1 MKRTIIAVCILVGVS
16 LIAFAQTGK
25 ETRTSLERYQLI
37 PATVHTL
44 GRIGGTVEY
53 RTAFLIDSQTGAV
66 WQYEGRGVIGDEQK
80 NDPVVKFAAHFA
92 RMPIGGLDGWSEEL
106 MWEMILEKQQKMRE
120 SREQRK

>member
-1 MKRTIIAVCILVGVS
+1 MRKNLNTVLLLVAIL
-16 LIAFAQTGK
+16 L
-25 ETRTSLERYQLI
+25 
-37 PATVHTL
+37 L
-44 GRIGGTVEY
+44 GY
-53 RTAFLIDSQTGAV
+53 TAFLIDSQTGAV